1 MFLMHVITAWVLWR
15 IFYWKCPWAVALSVI
30 AGAAHFA
37 MESITGSTL
46 TAILVVVPALIVV
59 AWAWNRESILRPTS
73 SGGGGNYAYRLD
85 DEDAGRDADDDG
97 SQGQGDVR

>member
-15 IFYWKCPWAVALSVI
+15 VFYWKWQYAVALAVI
-30 AGAAHFA
+30 AGTAHFA

-85 DEDAGRDADDDG
+85 DENVQRGLDDDG
-97 SQGQGDVR
+97 PPHDR

>member
-1 MFLMHVITAWVLWR
+1 MHIATAWVLWR
-15 IFYWKCPWAVALSVI
+15 IFYWKWPYAVALSVMAGI
-30 AGAAHFA
+30 AHLA

-59 AWAWNRESILRPTS
+59 AWGWNRESILRPTS

-85 DEDAGRDADDDG
+85 DEDAGRDEDDAG
-97 SQGQGDVR
+97 PSARGDER